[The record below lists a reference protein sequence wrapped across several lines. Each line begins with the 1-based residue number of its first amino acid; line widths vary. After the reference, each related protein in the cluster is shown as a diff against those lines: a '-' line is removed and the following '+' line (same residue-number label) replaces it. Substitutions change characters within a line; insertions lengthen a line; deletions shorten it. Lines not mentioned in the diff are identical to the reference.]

1 MNRIAVNHRD
11 VSSRLRASAA
21 PRPVEET
28 RGGHAAGDYT
38 VSAGR
43 QSLGT
48 RKPRQLA
55 ERQAPN
61 AGRPAGRVCGTE
73 RVP

>member
-1 MNRIAVNHRD
+1 MRVRTGQFAGVARAVKEED
-11 VSSRLRASAA
+11 A

-28 RGGHAAGDYT
+28 RGGQAAGDYT

-48 RKPRQLA
+48 SKTPTVGGMPSAKCREARRQSLWD
-55 ERQAPN
+55 
-61 AGRPAGRVCGTE
+61 
-73 RVP
+73 